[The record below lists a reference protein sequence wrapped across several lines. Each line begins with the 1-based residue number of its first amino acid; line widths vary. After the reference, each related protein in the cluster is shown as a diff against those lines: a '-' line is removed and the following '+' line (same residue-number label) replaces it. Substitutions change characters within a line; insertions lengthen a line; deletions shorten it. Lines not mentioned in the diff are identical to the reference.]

1 MKNTLERRVVAS
13 QIELRKADGEGSA
26 PTVTG
31 YAAVFGSEAV
41 IGGMFRERIEAGAF
55 RNVITAG
62 ADVRA
67 LFNHDDNLVLGRT
80 TNGTL
85 RLSEDERGLRYE
97 FDPNLNDP
105 DAVSVLAKIQRGDVS
120 QSSYGFRVA
129 EGGETWT
136 KPMRSGELPLRTITA
151 FDVLR
156 DVSPVTF
163 PAFEQTSVSAEARSA
178 AEAAAMPETMPTKAD
193 ATDVPADEQAEDVQ
207 YAAMADLIASAQV
220 ALTKAAAV
228 VASLQSGQETSTD
241 ADAQDAEDTIERAQ
255 FSVLRAHLTQ
265 ASTAACSAGSIA
277 SSLSSS
283 HGDWGW
289 YSAKN
294 TATLRAELDVLEAEL

>member
-1 MKNTLERRVVAS
+1 MKSYERRVVAS
-13 QIELRKADGEGSA
+13 EIEVRKASEGVPMVA
-26 PTVTG
+26 G

-41 IGGMFRERIEAGAF
+41 IGGMFRERIEPGAF
-55 RNVITAG
+55 RNVIAAG

-67 LFNHDDNLVLGRT
+67 LFNHDDNIVLGRT

-97 FDPNLNDP
+97 FDPNPNDP

-129 EGGETWT
+129 EGGDTWT
-136 KPMRSGELPLRTITA
+136 KPTRSGELPLRTISA
-151 FDVLR
+151 FDLLR

-178 AEAAAMPETMPTKAD
+178 AEEAAMPMMPDTPTDQPEAEETAELIKYVGLGDLLDQATALIAKAKPIVD
-193 ATDVPADEQAEDVQ
+193 QLVAAENTSATGDDEADEE
-207 YAAMADLIASAQV
+207 
-220 ALTKAAAV
+220 
-228 VASLQSGQETSTD
+228 
-241 ADAQDAEDTIERAQ
+241 TIERAQ
-255 FSVLRAHLTQ
+255 FAVLQTHLRQ
-265 ASTAACSAGSIA
+265 LSTVA
-277 SSLSSS
+277 SSLTTLVCGLQQD
-283 HGDWGW
+283 HGDWGY

-294 TATLRAELDVLEAEL
+294 SATLRAEIDVLDAEL